1 MSDHPSVPPSS
12 ESEPSASESPQP
24 APESPNPLSDVSET
38 PTHQEIIDR
47 HLQVRFKSDGE
58 RLLLILPPQ
67 AEAEDAIG
75 GLTWAELW
83 QQLKQRLN
91 AGDRFWQP
99 QTAVHLMATN
109 RLLDSRQLQSI
120 ADALTDAQL
129 KLQRVCTSR
138 RQTAIAAATVGY
150 SVDQQSPQETLQQN
164 APPTAQVLAE
174 PLYLETT
181 LRSGAEIRHPGTVI
195 VIGDLNPG
203 SLIVAA
209 GDILVWGRLRGVA
222 HAGSGG
228 NSQCMIMAL
237 QMEPTQIR
245 IADAV
250 ARAPANSPDRY
261 YPEVAYVTTQ
271 GIRIT
276 RAADFSRSQWFA
288 RRGEQSQ
295 LKSTTQDPKSEIL

>member
-1 MSDHPSVPPSS
+1 MSDNPSVPSVSDSVPSI
-12 ESEPSASESPQP
+12 SESP
-24 APESPNPLSDVSET
+24 ASIPESPPSVSEP
-38 PTHQEIIDR
+38 PTSQEIIDR

-67 AEAEDAIG
+67 AEAEETVG
-75 GLTWAELW
+75 GPTWTELW
-83 QQLKQRLN
+83 QQLKQRLS
-91 AGDRFWQP
+91 AGDRFWSP
-99 QTAVHLMATN
+99 DTIVHLIAAN

-120 ADALTDAQL
+120 ADALSDAQL

-138 RQTAIAAATVGY
+138 RQTAVAAATVGY
-150 SVDQQSPQETLQQN
+150 SVEQQSVQETLQQS
-164 APPTAQVLAE
+164 APPPGTLLAE

-181 LRSGAEIRHPGTVI
+181 VRSGAEIRHPGTVI
-195 VIGDLNPG
+195 IMGDLNPG
-203 SLIVAA
+203 SLVVAA

-261 YPEVAYVTTQ
+261 YPEVAYVTAQ

-276 RAADFSRSQWFA
+276 RAADFSRSQWLA
-288 RRGEQSQ
+288 HRSQQSQ
-295 LKSTTQDPKSEIL
+295 LTSQTQDPKSEIL

>member
-1 MSDHPSVPPSS
+1 MSDNPSVPSV
-12 ESEPSASESPQP
+12 SESP
-24 APESPNPLSDVSET
+24 ASISDPPTSE
-38 PTHQEIIDR
+38 EIIDR

-67 AEAEDAIG
+67 AEEEETVG
-75 GLTWAELW
+75 GLTWTEMW

-91 AGDRFWQP
+91 AGDRFWSP
-99 QTAVHLMATN
+99 DTIVHLMAAN
-109 RLLDSRQLQSI
+109 RLLDSRQLQEI
-120 ADALTDAQL
+120 ADALSDTQL

-150 SVDQQSPQETLQQN
+150 CVDQQSPQETLQQS
-164 APPTAQVLAE
+164 PQPQAQLLTE

-181 LRSGAEIRHPGTVI
+181 VRSGTEIRHPGTVI
-195 VIGDLNPG
+195 IIGDLNPG
-203 SLIVAA
+203 SLVVAA

-261 YPEVAYVTTQ
+261 YPEVAYVTAQ

-276 RAADFSRSQWFA
+276 RAADFSRTQWLA
-288 RRGEQSQ
+288 HRAQQSQ
-295 LKSTTQDPKSEIL
+295 LNPKTQDPQSEIV

>member
-1 MSDHPSVPPSS
+1 MSDNPSVPSV
-12 ESEPSASESPQP
+12 SESP
-24 APESPNPLSDVSET
+24 ASISDPPTSE
-38 PTHQEIIDR
+38 EIIDR

-67 AEAEDAIG
+67 AEEEETVG
-75 GLTWAELW
+75 GLTWTEMW

-91 AGDRFWQP
+91 AGDRFWSP
-99 QTAVHLMATN
+99 DTIVHLMAAN
-109 RLLDSRQLQSI
+109 RLLDSRQLQEI
-120 ADALTDAQL
+120 ADALSDTQL

-150 SVDQQSPQETLQQN
+150 CVDQQSPQETLQQS
-164 APPTAQVLAE
+164 PQPQAQLLTE

-181 LRSGAEIRHPGTVI
+181 VRSGTEIRHPGTVI
-195 VIGDLNPG
+195 IIGDLNPG
-203 SLIVAA
+203 SLVVAA

-261 YPEVAYVTTQ
+261 YPEVAYVTAQ

-276 RAADFSRSQWFA
+276 RAADFSRAQWLA
-288 RRGEQSQ
+288 HRAQQSQ
-295 LKSTTQDPKSEIL
+295 LNPKTQDPQSEIV

>member
-1 MSDHPSVPPSS
+1 MSDNPSVPSVPESPASIS
-12 ESEPSASESPQP
+12 ESSPPVSESPT
-24 APESPNPLSDVSET
+24 S
-38 PTHQEIIDR
+38 QEIIDR

-67 AEAEDAIG
+67 AEEEEIVG
-75 GLTWAELW
+75 GLTWTELW

-99 QTAVHLMATN
+99 DTIVHLMAAN

-120 ADALTDAQL
+120 AEALSDAQL
-129 KLQRVCTSR
+129 KLQRVFTSR
-138 RQTAIAAATVGY
+138 RQTAVAAATVGY
-150 SVDQQSPQETLQQN
+150 SVDQQSHQETLHQSHQ
-164 APPTAQVLAE
+164 PQGQLLTE

-181 LRSGAEIRHPGTVI
+181 VRSGTEIRHPGTVVI
-195 VIGDLNPG
+195 VGDLNPG
-203 SLIVAA
+203 SSVVAA
-209 GDILVWGRLRGVA
+209 GDILIWGRLRGVA

-261 YPEVAYVTTQ
+261 YPEVAYVTTG
-271 GIRIT
+271 GIRLT
-276 RAADFSRSQWFA
+276 RAADFSRSQWLA
-288 RRGEQSQ
+288 HRDRQSQ
-295 LKSTTQDPKSEIL
+295 LNSKTQDP

>member
-1 MSDHPSVPPSS
+1 MSDNPSPLPVSDASPSG
-12 ESEPSASESPQP
+12 SEP
-24 APESPNPLSDVSET
+24 
-38 PTHQEIIDR
+38 PTSQEIIDR

-67 AEAEDAIG
+67 SEEEETVG
-75 GLTWAELW
+75 GLTWNELW
-83 QQLKQRLN
+83 QQLKQRLS
-91 AGDRFWQP
+91 AGDRFWSP
-99 QTAVHLMATN
+99 ETIVHLMAAN
-109 RLLDSRQLQSI
+109 RLLDSRQLQAI
-120 ADALTDAQL
+120 ADALSDAQL

-138 RQTAIAAATVGY
+138 RQTAVAAATGGY
-150 SVDQQSPQETLQQN
+150 SVEQQSPQETLQQS
-164 APPTAQVLAE
+164 PVQPGTLLAE

-181 LRSGAEIRHPGTVI
+181 VRSGTEIRHPGTVI
-195 VIGDLNPG
+195 VFGDLNPG
-203 SLIVAA
+203 SLVVAA
-209 GDILVWGRLRGVA
+209 GDILIWGRLRGVA

-261 YPEVAYVTTQ
+261 YPEVAYVTPQ

-276 RAADFSRSQWFA
+276 RAADFSRSQWLA
-288 RRGEQSQ
+288 HRDQQSK
-295 LKSTTQDPKSEIL
+295 LNSKTQDPKSEIV